1 MNEDTRYIVDR
12 IIDEGHMIGSHTSTH
27 RNLQYGNQTVLE
39 EEIVDAHNF
48 QEYLGFQPKIFR
60 PPFGGID
67 DRSHKLLEEYG
78 YSIVMWS
85 SGCVD
90 WWFTDNDKDLETS
103 IAAMRYSQAEMGSIV
118 CMHDTAEAPN
128 KGERL
133 RKYLGEL
140 IKWGHFLIQILYI

>member
-1 MNEDTRYIVDR
+1 MNEETRYIVDR

-48 QEYLGFQPKIFR
+48 FKDYLGFQPKIFR
-60 PPFGGID
+60 PPYVGID

-90 WWFTDNDKDLETS
+90 WWFTDNDKDLETQS
-103 IAAMRYSQAEMGSIV
+103 DLDNKKVINMSNQDENK
-118 CMHDTAEAPN
+118 DTSTSETKKIN
-128 KGERL
+128 
-133 RKYLGEL
+133 
-140 IKWGHFLIQILYI
+140 I